1 MSGNAAWPGP
11 GLRPENTA
19 VEVYDMVVYVVYL
32 DDTKTFD
39 IVLCDSQEL
48 AELAIKTFARK
59 VYCAIKLKGGTLE
72 VPSNVEL
79 SDFLEQ
85 KKIITTA
92 IFERF
97 ITCRED
103 KEEELDADV
112 EVVESCNQPMGV
124 EADPCV

>member
-1 MSGNAAWPGP
+1 MSGNAEWPGP

-19 VEVYDMVVYVVYL
+19 VETYDLVVYAVYL
-32 DDTKTFD
+32 DDNKTFD

-48 AELAIKTFARK
+48 AEQAIKSFARK
-59 VYCAIKLKGGTLE
+59 VYCDIKARGGTLE
-72 VPSNVEL
+72 VPENEEL
-79 SDFLEQ
+79 ARFLEE

-92 IFERF
+92 VFERF
-97 ITCRED
+97 IACREA
-103 KEEELDADV
+103 KEEDLDDDI